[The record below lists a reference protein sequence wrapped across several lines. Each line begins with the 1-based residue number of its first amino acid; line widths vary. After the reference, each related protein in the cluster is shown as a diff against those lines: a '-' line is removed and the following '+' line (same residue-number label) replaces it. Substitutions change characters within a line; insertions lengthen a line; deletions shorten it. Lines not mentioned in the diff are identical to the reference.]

1 MTEIGAQLLGQMQER
16 YEQLAGM
23 RPEDASDIGIRLQV
37 LAQVLDDLWQELEE
51 ARRQSFAQTATGTW
65 LEYHAAQRGLSRKPA
80 QAAVGTAV
88 FTRTGPTDREIVIA
102 KGTQLSTSGA
112 GSIRF
117 ATQEEAVIPSGEE
130 SVQVPI
136 RCLEAGEQGNTAA
149 GAVRVLVSAVPGV
162 AQAVTQEPTVGG
174 QEAEGDEEL
183 RQRLLDSYRF
193 ATNGTNSAFYYN
205 MAMGYP
211 GVASVKVIP
220 RPSGSGTV
228 EVVVDG
234 EGVQEELLE
243 QMRQDFAQVKELN
256 VVVTVTQAAKKQVE
270 IQAQVQP
277 QDGFSASDAIEAAK
291 GAVSRLVADLAVGQ
305 SLTTAALIKAMLD
318 QESVANC
325 RVLKPAADTAPSQR
339 EKICCEAPAVEEWTG
354 GAA

>member
-1 MTEIGAQLLGQMQER
+1 MTEKGAQLLQQMQER
-16 YEQLAGM
+16 YQQLAGM

-51 ARRQSFAQTATGTW
+51 ARNQSFAQTATGKW
-65 LEYHAAQRGLSRKPA
+65 LEYHAAQRGLSRKAA

-88 FTRTGPTDREIVIA
+88 FTRTGPTDREIVVA

-117 ATQEEAVIPSGEE
+117 ATQEEAVIPVGETQVE
-130 SVQVPI
+130 VPI
-136 RCLEAGEQGNTAA
+136 RCLEAGEAGNTAA

-162 AQAVTQEPTVGG
+162 AQAATEKPTTGG
-174 QEAEGDEEL
+174 QEAETDQEL
-183 RQRLLDSYRF
+183 RQRLLDNYRF
-193 ATNGTNSAFYYN
+193 ATNGTNCAFYYN

-211 GVASVKVIP
+211 GVASAKVIP

-228 EVVVDG
+228 EVVVEG

-256 VVVTVTQAAKKQVE
+256 VVVTVNQASEKTVD

-277 QDGFSASDAIEAAK
+277 QDGFSVSDAIEAAT
-291 GAVSRLVADLAVGQ
+291 GAVTKLVAGLAVGE

-325 RVLKPAADTAPSQR
+325 RVVQPAADVVPSQR
-339 EKICCEAPAVEEWTG
+339 EKISCSSPVVEQWTG
-354 GAA
+354 GTV